1 MNPTL
6 LIICHSQHQLEK
18 GLFLKK
24 ILPNQ
29 VDITCINFIP
39 TNIKSKKNFS
49 VVKSSQELIYNSNN
63 YDRFIFF
70 SIIPSKT
77 SFEIVNAIRKSQKQ
91 IIVIQETHQLSMS
104 HGTINSIM
112 MSPDLI
118 IAASDT
124 EKDLMIQNKL
134 FEKNTII
141 SSGWVF
147 QKKFHEFVH
156 KEVTQ
161 NDDDD
166 FNNHVLVILSAPE
179 TITSSSVETYQK
191 RKEIL
196 EWVQTNN
203 PNKKILIKLHPLEDR
218 QKFIHFINIQN
229 ELLVDFA
236 PSQSNIYSLSLNA
249 ESIVVSDQTQ
259 AFIDLVNINKKLIVY
274 KLKGEN
280 FISSFLSK
288 IIKSVNYKEITFFE
302 VADSIE
308 ILKVFRSIHLKSEEE
323 CLLSIVK
330 NINGPDLQINPL
342 ASIELPLW
350 EFIFGYS
357 KKLNHRD
364 FKNSEKIM
372 GLFKNNTVLNLNG
385 IENEI
390 KTISMKTSM
399 TIYLINKMIDSK
411 IINESQ
417 IKYFFGDFITPYFVQ
432 YFYLDLLRLKFFL
445 NHSKV
450 KMGIDKESSRIMDN
464 SEKVIQEKS
473 FFIKLIMIMEA
484 KIYFFKI
491 NIIRTALYVL
501 LDLSL
506 KLIIRLKN

>member
-1 MNPTL
+1 MNATL

-24 ILPNQ
+24 ILPNK
-29 VDITCINFIP
+29 VDIKCINFIA

-49 VVKSSQELIYNSNN
+49 VVKSSQELIDNSND

-77 SFEIVNAIRKSQKQ
+77 SFEIVNAIRKSQKK

-118 IAASDT
+118 IAASDA

-147 QKKFHEFVH
+147 QKKFHEFVN

-161 NDDDD
+161 SDDD
-166 FNNHVLVILSAPE
+166 FHNHVLVILSAPQ
-179 TITSSSVETYQK
+179 TITSSSAETYQK

-196 EWVQTNN
+196 EWVQKNN

-229 ELLVDFA
+229 EPLVDFA
-236 PSQSNIYSLSLNA
+236 PSYSNIYSLSLNA
-249 ESIVVSDQTQ
+249 QNIVVSDQTQ

-288 IIKSVNYKEITFFE
+288 TIKPVNYKEITFFE

-308 ILKVFRSIHLKSEEE
+308 ILEVFRSIHLKSEEE

-342 ASIELPLW
+342 ASIELALW

-357 KKLNHRD
+357 KKLSHRD

-372 GLFKNNTVLNLNG
+372 GLFKNNRALNLNG

-399 TIYLINKMIDSK
+399 TIYLINKIIDAK

-417 IKYFFGDFITPYFVQ
+417 IKYFFSDFITPYFVQ

-445 NHSKV
+445 NYRKV
-450 KMGIDKESSRIMDN
+450 EMEIDKESLRIMDN
-464 SEKVIQEKS
+464 SKKVIQEKS
-473 FFIKLIMIMEA
+473 FFIKLLMIVEA
-484 KIYFFKI
+484 KIYFLKI
-491 NIIRTALYVL
+491 NFIRMPLYIL
-501 LDLSL
+501 LDLSM
-506 KLIIRLKN
+506 KLVIRLKS

>member
-1 MNPTL
+1 MNATL

-29 VDITCINFIP
+29 ADIKCINFIP
-39 TNIKSKKNFS
+39 TNIKSKKNFCI
-49 VVKSSQELIYNSNN
+49 VKSPQELIDAINN

-77 SFEIVNAIRKSQKQ
+77 SFEIVNALRKFHKQ

-118 IAASDT
+118 IAASDD

-134 FEKNTII
+134 FKENTII
-141 SSGWVF
+141 SSGWIF
-147 QKKFHEFVH
+147 QKKFHEFIH

-161 NDDDD
+161 NDNDN
-166 FNNHVLVILSAPE
+166 FNDHVLVIFSAPQM
-179 TITSSSVETYQK
+179 ITSSSAETYQK
-191 RKEIL
+191 RREIL
-196 EWVQTNN
+196 EWVQENN

-218 QKFIHFINIQN
+218 QKFINFINLKI
-229 ELLVDFA
+229 EPLVNFA
-236 PSQSNIYSLSLNA
+236 PSHSNIYSLSLNA
-249 ESIVVSDQTQ
+249 SNIVVSDHTQ

-274 KLKGEN
+274 KLKDRN

-288 IIKSVNYKEITFFE
+288 TIKPENYKEITFYK

-308 ILKVFRSIHLKSEEE
+308 ALEAFKSVHLKPEKD
-323 CLLSIVK
+323 CLMSVVK
-330 NINGPDLQINPL
+330 NINDTNLQINPV
-342 ASIELPLW
+342 ANIELVLW
-350 EFIFGYS
+350 ECIFSNS
-357 KKLNHRD
+357 KGLGHKGL
-364 FKNSEKIM
+364 KNSERLM
-372 GLFKNNTVLNLNG
+372 SLFENIKDIDLKG
-385 IENEI
+385 IEGDI
-390 KTISMKTSM
+390 KTISMKTSV
-399 TIYLINKMIDSK
+399 TIYLIKKIIDTK

-417 IKYFFGDFITPYFVQ
+417 IKYFFSNFITPYFVQ

-450 KMGIDKESSRIMDN
+450 KMEIDKESLRIMDN
-464 SEKVIQEKS
+464 SEKALKEKS
-473 FFIKLIMIMEA
+473 FFIKLIMMVEA

-491 NIIRTALYVL
+491 HFIRTPLYNL
-501 LDLSL
+501 LDLSM
-506 KLIIRLKN
+506 KLVIRLKN

>member
-1 MNPTL
+1 MSPTL

-29 VDITCINFIP
+29 VDIKCVNFIP

-49 VVKSSQELIYNSNN
+49 VVKSSQELIDNSNN
-63 YDRFIFF
+63 YDRLIFF
-70 SIIPSKT
+70 SITPSKT

-118 IAASDT
+118 IAASDA
-124 EKDLMIQNKL
+124 ERDFMIQNNL
-134 FEKNTII
+134 FKKNTIN
-141 SSGWVF
+141 SSGWIF

-274 KLKGEN
+274 KLEREN
-280 FISSFLSK
+280 FISSFFSK
-288 IIKSVNYKEITFFE
+288 IIKPINYKEISFFE
-302 VADSIE
+302 LTNSIE
-308 ILKVFRSIHLKSEEE
+308 ALEKFSSIYLKHEDD
-323 CLLSIVK
+323 CLISVVK
-330 NINGPDLQINPL
+330 NLNDTNLQINPV
-342 ASIELPLW
+342 SSKELVLW

-357 KKLNHRD
+357 KEISHRG
-364 FKNSEKIM
+364 FKNLKKIM
-372 GLFKNNTVLNLNG
+372 GLFKDIRAFELKD
-385 IENEI
+385 IEREI
-390 KTISMKTSM
+390 KTISMKTSV
-399 TIYLINKMIDSK
+399 TIYLIKKIIDAK
-411 IINESQ
+411 IINETQ
-417 IKYFFGDFITPYFVQ
+417 IKYFVSNFITPYFVQ

-445 NHSKV
+445 NYSKV
-450 KMGIDKESSRIMDN
+450 KMEIDNESLRIMDN
-464 SEKVIQEKS
+464 SKKALQEKS
-473 FFIKLIMIMEA
+473 FFIKLIIIIEA

-491 NIIRTALYVL
+491 NLIRTPLYYL
-501 LDLSL
+501 LDLSM
-506 KLIIRLKN
+506 KLIIRLKS